1 MADDPQRGRAASHW
15 TLHCGGGRVLDLSG
29 PQVMGILNIT
39 PDSFSD
45 GGQLYRD
52 GRPDIDRA
60 LSRARQLVHDGA
72 ALIDIGGEST
82 RPGAE
87 PISVQQELDRVAPIV
102 EACARELDVVLS
114 VDTSTPAVMR
124 ECAARG
130 AGLINDIRALSRP
143 GALAAAAESD
153 LAVCL
158 MHMQGEPQTMQ
169 RAPHYEDVVS
179 EVTTYLIQRAEACM
193 ERGIARQRILLD
205 PGIGFGKTAEH
216 NLRLLN
222 RLHEL
227 AGTGWPLLLGV
238 SRKSLIGA
246 VTGRPVRDRLAGS
259 LALATIAVLHG
270 ARILRVHDVRE
281 TVDAVRLCAAVR
293 MESHA

>member
-1 MADDPQRGRAASHW
+1 
-15 TLHCGGGRVLDLSG
+15 
-29 PQVMGILNIT
+29 
-39 PDSFSD
+39 
-45 GGQLYRD
+45 
-52 GRPDIDRA
+52 
-60 LSRARQLVHDGA
+60 
-72 ALIDIGGEST
+72 
-82 RPGAE
+82 
-87 PISVQQELDRVAPIV
+87 
-102 EACARELDVVLS
+102 
-114 VDTSTPAVMR
+114 
-124 ECAARG
+124 
-130 AGLINDIRALSRP
+130 
-143 GALAAAAESD
+143 
-153 LAVCL
+153 
-158 MHMQGEPQTMQ
+158 
-169 RAPHYEDVVS
+169 
-179 EVTTYLIQRAEACM
+179 M

-227 AGTGWPLLLGV
+227 AGAGWPLLLGV

-259 LALATIAVLHG
+259 LALATIAVLQG